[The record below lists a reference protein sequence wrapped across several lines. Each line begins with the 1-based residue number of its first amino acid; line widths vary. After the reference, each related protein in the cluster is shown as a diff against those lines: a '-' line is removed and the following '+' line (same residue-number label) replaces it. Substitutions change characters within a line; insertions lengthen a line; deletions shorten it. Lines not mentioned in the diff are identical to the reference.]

1 MGVCVSSKDNNPHL
15 NNKSQKKNNGI
26 VNNTN
31 TIQQSHKEE
40 IVKKE
45 ETGKTNTIVEAN
57 VSQIKEDIIKK
68 ETDKTDKVKQLTREE
83 ILFSFTKTSPV
94 QIYHFNK
101 YSTATKGPFSIEND
115 FTKAISSS
123 QSKDSL
129 YPSLLSLNQRQ
140 WIKESITLA
149 SNISLNRSNMD
160 NYVLNKYLKSIVQIH
175 SHFKLLIEAI
185 SE

>member
-45 ETGKTNTIVEAN
+45 ETVKTNTIVEAN

-68 ETDKTDKVKQLTREE
+68 ETDKTDKIKQLTREE

-123 QSKDSL
+123 QSKDNS
-129 YPSLLSLNQRQ
+129 SD
-140 WIKESITLA
+140 I
-149 SNISLNRSNMD
+149 
-160 NYVLNKYLKSIVQIH
+160 
-175 SHFKLLIEAI
+175 F
-185 SE
+185 